1 MISVA
6 LSNTSKR
13 ILCCLLGSFC
23 FFATAL
29 CHAVPTPLT
38 LPSFRAMERVSR
50 SIQKPAVDAII
61 DLHEDI
67 ATDVNQALEDLK
79 ETELSARGLA
89 YQANIRPNFIPMLT
103 DFTESPFGKAYLE
116 ARAERIRLTTER
128 FTINGIEIN
137 DRPIE
142 LPSFPDPRELTAS
155 QLEVF
160 NSLHQQFFTGLDS
173 LLSAPDGV
181 FSEASVQGLTQFALN
196 NSNSFKEAENRLL
209 QINTEIKQVE
219 GIIRILGGVSG
230 VGQGLLQSLAGLK
243 NIDIKNIGQ
252 LTSVLESVGA
262 LRGGLSQLVGGDVG
276 QILSQ
281 LGNFEGSLNSL
292 MSTLT
297 GGGLANILGLTQGI
311 NNLLGPLQSQ
321 LGSLTGQLQGLL
333 NTQSLLNL
341 VNIPFLSAAQGI
353 LSPVLNGLSL
363 ANIPGLANQILGKLG
378 IGSLGL
384 VQLIQQL
391 FSASGAEAFV
401 MNQFGSILGSF
412 EPILG
417 IMNSSLLGMIDSV
430 LAETPLDIGDQL
442 GNLLEGGFG
451 NILNPEN
458 ALLQLVWSG
467 ESLFTQTVQGGLQ
480 QLLNKINLPLSVN
493 GFSVAA
499 LKESSPMTITPQAA
513 ALLTAASVSGR
524 PVPKLVFGSKK
535 RKATSKNFC
544 SSLVSAKKKS
554 ACLTK
559 ANKDWVR
566 YQAKLR
572 TLSNLTASRL
582 KSKKVIEQIE
592 RKAFGKKLSL
602 IIAEAKKKA
611 AAVTLP
617 PKS

>member
-23 FFATAL
+23 FFATTL
-29 CHAVPTPLT
+29 CHAVPTPST
-38 LPSFRAMERVSR
+38 IPSFRAMERVSR
-50 SIQKPAVDAII
+50 ALQEPAVDAIF

-67 ATDVNQALEDLK
+67 ATEVNQALEDLK
-79 ETELSARGLA
+79 EAELSKRGLA
-89 YQANIRPNFIPMLT
+89 YQANIRPDFIPILT
-103 DFTESPFGKAYLE
+103 DFTQSPFGKAYLE

-160 NSLHQQFFTGLDS
+160 NLLHRDFYTGLND
-173 LLSAPDGV
+173 LLSAPNGV

-196 NSNSFKEAENRLL
+196 NSNSLKDAKNRLS
-209 QINTEIKQVE
+209 QINTQISQVE
-219 GIIRILGGVSG
+219 GVIQIMSGVSG
-230 VGQGLLQSLAGLK
+230 VGQGLLQSLEGLK
-243 NIDIKNIGQ
+243 DLDLKDIGQ
-252 LTSVLESVGA
+252 VTSVLESVGF
-262 LRGGLSQLVGGDVG
+262 LKGGLNQLVGGDVVKL
-276 QILSQ
+276 LSQ

-292 MSTLT
+292 MSTLSK
-297 GGGLANILGLTQGI
+297 GGLADIIGFTKEIDNILL
-311 NNLLGPLQSQ
+311 PLQSQ

-353 LSPVLNGLSL
+353 LSPVLNGLNL
-363 ANIPGLANQILGKLG
+363 ATMPGLANQILGKLG
-378 IGSLGL
+378 IGNLGL

-417 IMNSSLLGMIDSV
+417 IMNSSLLGMIDSA
-430 LAETPLDIGDQL
+430 LSETPLDIGNQL
-442 GNLLEGGFG
+442 GNLLEGGLG
-451 NILNPEN
+451 TILNPEN

-467 ESLFTQTVQGGLQ
+467 DSLFTQTVQGELQ
-480 QLLNKINLPLSVN
+480 QLLDRIDLPISVN

-499 LKESSPMTITPQAA
+499 LKGSSSMTVTPRAA
-513 ALLTAASVSGR
+513 AFLTASLVSGKSL
-524 PVPKLVFGSKK
+524 PQLVFGSKK
-535 RKATSKNFC
+535 RKATSRNFC

-572 TLSNLTASRL
+572 TLSNLTARRL

>member
-1 MISVA
+1 
-6 LSNTSKR
+6 
-13 ILCCLLGSFC
+13 
-23 FFATAL
+23 
-29 CHAVPTPLT
+29 
-38 LPSFRAMERVSR
+38 
-50 SIQKPAVDAII
+50 
-61 DLHEDI
+61 
-67 ATDVNQALEDLK
+67 
-79 ETELSARGLA
+79 
-89 YQANIRPNFIPMLT
+89 
-103 DFTESPFGKAYLE
+103 
-116 ARAERIRLTTER
+116 
-128 FTINGIEIN
+128 
-137 DRPIE
+137 
-142 LPSFPDPRELTAS
+142 
-155 QLEVF
+155 
-160 NSLHQQFFTGLDS
+160 
-173 LLSAPDGV
+173 
-181 FSEASVQGLTQFALN
+181 
-196 NSNSFKEAENRLL
+196 
-209 QINTEIKQVE
+209 
-219 GIIRILGGVSG
+219 LGGVSG

-243 NIDIKNIGQ
+243 NIDIENIGQ

-391 FSASGAEAFV
+391 FSASGAEAFITA
-401 MNQFGSILGSF
+401 QFGSILGSF

-417 IMNSSLLGMIDSV
+417 IMNSSLLGMIDSA

-524 PVPKLVFGSKK
+524 PVPKLVFGSQKN
-535 RKATSKNFC
+535 KATSKNFC
-544 SSLVSAKKKS
+544 SSLISAKKKS
-554 ACLTK
+554 ACLNK

-602 IIAEAKKKA
+602 IIDEAKKKA

>member
-1 MISVA
+1 MKSAA

-23 FFATAL
+23 FFATTL
-29 CHAVPTPLT
+29 CHAVPTPPT
-38 LPSFRAMERVSR
+38 IPSFRAMERVSR

-67 ATDVNQALEDLK
+67 ATDVNQALKTIDDMKASKIGQAYLPILPIVIPAIEN
-79 ETELSARGLA
+79 LA
-89 YQANIRPNFIPMLT
+89 
-103 DFTESPFGKAYLE
+103 DSPFGKAYFE
-116 ARAERIRLTTER
+116 ARAARTSPGAAQLTLSPSRL
-128 FTINGIEIN
+128 
-137 DRPIE
+137 E
-142 LPSFPDPRELTAS
+142 LPPLEDLPMLTAS
-155 QLEVF
+155 QMEVF
-160 NSLHQQFFTGLDS
+160 RTLHGEFSGRLNE
-173 LLSAPDGV
+173 LLSPPGGV
-181 FSEASVQGLTQFALN
+181 FTEESVQGVIQFAIN
-196 NSNSFKEAENRLL
+196 NSNSLKEAENLL
-209 QINTEIKQVE
+209 AQVGSQINQVQAVID
-219 GIIRILGGVSG
+219 IIGGVTG
-230 VGQGLLQSLAGLK
+230 VGQGLLQSLAAIK
-243 NIDIKNIGQ
+243 NIDIGNIGQ
-252 LTSVLESVGA
+252 LVPVLQNVGA
-262 LRGGLSQLVGGDVG
+262 LKEGLDQLLGGDAA

-292 MSTLT
+292 ISSLT
-297 GGGLANILGLTQGI
+297 GGGLADILGITQGI
-311 NNLLGPLQSQ
+311 NNILGPLQSQ

-341 VNIPFLSAAQGI
+341 VNIPFLSTAQGI
-353 LSPVLNGLSL
+353 LSSFTNGLSL
-363 ANIPGLANQILGKLG
+363 ATIPGFANQILGKLN
-378 IGSLGL
+378 IGNGL
-384 VQLIQQL
+384 IQLIQQL
-391 FSASGAEAFV
+391 FSFSGAEAFITA
-401 MNQFGSILGSF
+401 QFGSLLNSF

-430 LAETPLDIGDQL
+430 LAETPLDIGNQL
-442 GNLLEGGFG
+442 GNLLEGGLG
-451 NILNPEN
+451 TILNPQN

-480 QLLNKINLPLSVN
+480 QLLNQINLPLSVN

-524 PVPKLVFGSKK
+524 SVPKLVFGSQEN
-535 RKATSKNFC
+535 RATSKNFC

-554 ACLTK
+554 ACLNKT
-559 ANKDWVR
+559 NKDWVR

-592 RKAFGKKLSL
+592 RKAFGKKLSS
-602 IIAEAKKKA
+602 IIDEAKKKA

-617 PKS
+617 PQS